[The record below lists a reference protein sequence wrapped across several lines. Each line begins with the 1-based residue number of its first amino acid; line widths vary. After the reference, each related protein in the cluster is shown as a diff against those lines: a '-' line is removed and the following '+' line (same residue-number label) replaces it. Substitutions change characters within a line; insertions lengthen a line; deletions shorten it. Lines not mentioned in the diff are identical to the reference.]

1 MRRHSEV
8 VNEVSFVNLQPK
20 YWKISYIKDNIK
32 LYLMIMAITQKTPI
46 EKIIAPVNRFIHLEY
61 TSGVILLITVIIA
74 IIWANSSPESYHQVW
89 EIKLT
94 AGLGESVLSQPLHI
108 WINDGLMAIFFFVIG
123 LELKREFINGELSSF
138 RKASLPM
145 GAALGGMIFP
155 ALIYVMVNY
164 GTSSTRGWGIP
175 MATDIAFA
183 LALLSMAG
191 KHIPTS
197 VKVFL
202 SALAVADDLGAV
214 LIIAFFYT
222 TDVNYTAF
230 GIAIIFFVALIVGNR
245 LGVRNSLF
253 YLILGICVW
262 LGFLFSG
269 IHATIAGV
277 LVAFTIPA
285 ATRINEEVY
294 SSNLKKL
301 TKEFEEEIPS
311 NSTLTTPEQHETIQ
325 HVKNLSLAAE
335 TPLQKIE
342 LALHP
347 WVAFVIMPLFAL
359 SNAGIIIH
367 SDFFSSIINT
377 VSIGVILGLVVGKF
391 LGIML
396 FTWLMIK
403 FGIAT
408 LPQGASWR
416 HIFGVAL
423 LGGIG
428 FTMSLFIS
436 GLAFVDQE
444 FVEQA
449 KYGILIASILAG
461 ILGTL
466 VLRGS
471 KSISTS

>member
-1 MRRHSEV
+1 
-8 VNEVSFVNLQPK
+8 
-20 YWKISYIKDNIK
+20 
-32 LYLMIMAITQKTPI
+32 MAEKTPI
-46 EKIIAPVNRFIHLEY
+46 EKIIAPVNRFIDLEY
-61 TSGVILLITVIIA
+61 TSGIVLLISVVVA
-74 IIWANSSPESYHQVW
+74 ILWANSSPTSYHHLW

-94 AGLGESVLSQPLHI
+94 AGFGKSILSQPLHI

-123 LELKREFINGELSSF
+123 LELKREFMDGELSSF

-145 GAALGGMIFP
+145 GAALGGMIVP
-155 ALIYVMVNY
+155 ALIYLLINY
-164 GTSSTRGWGIP
+164 GSPSDRGWGIP

-197 VKVFL
+197 IKVFL

-214 LIIAFFYT
+214 LVIAFFYT
-222 TDVNYTAF
+222 ASVNLTSL
-230 GIAIIFFVALIVGNR
+230 GIAGLFFLALIIGNK
-245 LGVRNSLF
+245 LGIRNSAF
-253 YLILGICVW
+253 YLIIGICVW

-269 IHATIAGV
+269 VHATIAGV

-301 TKEFEEEIPS
+301 TQEFEQEIPG
-311 NSTLTTPEQHETIQ
+311 NSTLTTPAQHQTIQ
-325 HVKNLSLAAE
+325 HVKNLSMAAE

-342 LALHP
+342 HGLHP

-359 SNAGIIIH
+359 SNAGIIIEP
-367 SDFFSSIINT
+367 DFFSSIINP
-377 VSIGVILGLVVGKF
+377 VSIGVTLGLVFGKF
-391 LGIML
+391 IGIMF

-403 FGIAT
+403 IGIGS
-408 LPQGASWR
+408 LPEGSNWR
-416 HIFGVAL
+416 HIIGVAL

-436 GLAFVDQE
+436 GLAFKNQE
-444 FVEQA
+444 FVDQA

-461 ILGTL
+461 ILGSL
-466 VLRGS
+466 VLRSS
-471 KSISTS
+471 KEIQS